1 MEQEGPTFN
10 TTFWVEGDGLNP
22 DEFTGVIG
30 IQPTETTRK
39 GELSPHPAARAKG
52 WKSPTTSWS
61 MNFERPSDRMDEEV
75 QKILDV
81 IWEKRDHILDYV
93 RDKSDVKVGVTSTP
107 HIYEDGVEPVYDL
120 SVDTIQ
126 KLAYIGCDLGMDDV
140 YDYRP
145 PLPLPPHLE
154 GWSDDSPFLT
164 TSVWVG
170 GDGFD
175 LAEWRAC
182 VKELAGEPLDN
193 GKGNPVDFP
202 PDQGEFPAGPAWNL
216 TRTSRYYSTDE
227 AIREVLAPIWA
238 KREAIQEYL
247 TKRAGVMGNVR
258 CRVEIVE
265 DRTVYELLPATLQH
279 LAFFGWAVR
288 MDVLN
293 YKQEEEDE

>member
-1 MEQEGPTFN
+1 MEQERSYFN
-10 TTFWVEGDGLNP
+10 TTVWVEGDGLDP
-22 DEFTGVIG
+22 DEFTRMVD

-52 WKSPTTSWS
+52 WKSSGTSWKI
-61 MNFERPSDRMDEEV
+61 NFERPSDRMDEEV

-81 IWEKRDHILDYV
+81 IWGKRDRILNYV
-93 RDKSDVKVGVTSTP
+93 RNKPDVRVAVMSTP
-107 HIYEDGVEPVYDL
+107 HIYEDGVEPVYEL
-120 SVDTIQ
+120 SIDTIH
-126 KLAYIGCDLGMDDV
+126 KLAYLRCEFGMDDV

-145 PLPLPPHLE
+145 PLPLPSHLE

-182 VKELAGEPLDN
+182 VKELAGELLDN

-216 TRTSRYYSTDE
+216 TRTSRYYSMDE

-265 DRTVYELLPATLQH
+265 DRTVYELLPATLQQ
-279 LAFFGWAVR
+279 LAFFGWAVCL
-288 MDVLN
+288 DVRN